1 MNRDVVERIKSA
13 FERNGRAMELRP
25 AVGQKTAITKV
36 RLVDG
41 LHVEAK
47 EGRWKL
53 SCDASEKSG
62 GTAAG
67 PDPGFVVRAALGNCF
82 AMGYVTWAAH
92 SGIPVESVEVEI
104 HADFDARGQH
114 GVEGIPA
121 GYGEIRYH
129 VRIESPA
136 PEADVRRVVEQAD
149 NASMVADV
157 YRRAHTLVRLLTV
170 AKPGESRSA
179 ASEGEAAPNG

>member
-1 MNRDVVERIKSA
+1 MNPEVVERIKTA
-13 FERNGRAMELRP
+13 FERNGRAIELRP

-41 LHVEAK
+41 LHVEAE

-53 SCDASEKSG
+53 SCDASEKTG

-92 SGIPVESVEVEI
+92 LGVAIESVEVEI

-114 GVEGIPA
+114 AAEGIPA
-121 GYGEIRYH
+121 GYTEIRYH
-129 VRIESPA
+129 VRIQSSAPA
-136 PEADVRRVVEQAD
+136 KDVQRVVDMAD
-149 NASMVADV
+149 KASMVGDV
-157 YRRAHTLVRLLTV
+157 FRRAHTLVRNLTV
-170 AKPGESRSA
+170 V
-179 ASEGEAAPNG
+179 APE

>member
-1 MNRDVVERIKSA
+1 MKPDIVERIKTA
-13 FERNGRAMELRP
+13 FERNGRAIELRP
-25 AVGQKTAITKV
+25 AVGQKTAVTKI

-41 LHVEAK
+41 LHVEAE

-92 SGIPVESVEVEI
+92 LGVAIESVEVEI

-114 GVEGIPA
+114 AAEGIPA
-121 GYGEIRYH
+121 GYTEIRYH
-129 VRIESPA
+129 VRIQSSA
-136 PEADVRRVVEQAD
+136 PEKDVQRVVDMAD
-149 NASMVADV
+149 KASMVGDV
-157 YRRAHTLVRLLTV
+157 FRRAHKMVRHLTV
-170 AKPGESRSA
+170 V
-179 ASEGEAAPNG
+179 APE